1 MHVPVLPLLALPIV
15 KRICIGIKDGHKN
28 FGLNLIQWSYP

>member
-15 KRICIGIKDGHKN
+15 KRICIGIKDGHK
-28 FGLNLIQWSYP
+28 LLPST